1 MMAHVALCLAIA
13 VATAGVAHAEVTV
26 EPGVPFTAS
35 ELASA
40 LALRGAA
47 ATDVVVAMVSP
58 TAAELHT
65 AVGGQRIELGAARG
79 PAAARLVALQL
90 AMLQLATRGISPEA
104 AGAATAVAEAPAD
117 ADWTLGLGA
126 GGGHG
131 AAAVDFALIAL
142 RADALH
148 SRGSLRYGASV
159 TWLHGLARSPD
170 ASALAA
176 AGIAMPAAPD
186 VATADLGIARAAV
199 GLGNRW
205 LSMVAGPELVGYRV
219 SRASPGMTAGIGGGV
234 RARLVGA
241 ARWQAIAG
249 ADIDAFRHRVIV
261 ARDAI
266 EFAATPRVALTAL
279 VGLVWSP

>member
-1 MMAHVALCLAIA
+1 MMAHLALWLAI
-13 VATAGVAHAEVTV
+13 VAAAAGAARAEVAV

-47 ATDVVVAMVSP
+47 ATDVVVVAVSP
-58 TAAELHT
+58 TAVELHT
-65 AVGGQRIELGAARG
+65 TVGGQRVELGAARG

-90 AMLQLATRGISPEA
+90 ARLQLATRGIAPEA
-104 AGAATAVAEAPAD
+104 AGEAAVVAGAAD
-117 ADWTLGLGA
+117 PGWTLGLGA

-131 AAAVDFALIAL
+131 AAAIDFALIAL

-159 TWLHGLARSPD
+159 VWLHGFARSPD
-170 ASALAA
+170 AGALAA
-176 AGIAMPAAPD
+176 AGIAMPATPD
-186 VATADLGIARAAV
+186 VATADLGIVRAGI
-199 GLGNRW
+199 GLGHGGW
-205 LSMVAGPELVGYRV
+205 SAVAGPELVGYRV
-219 SRASPGMTAGIGGGV
+219 SGASSGITAGIGGGV
-234 RARLVGA
+234 RARLAGA

-249 ADIDAFRHRVIV
+249 AEIDVFRHRVIV
-261 ARDAI
+261 ARDTV